1 MAEIY
6 NGTYTVY
13 CHINKTNGKKYVGIT
28 KRPVEKRWSNG
39 RGYNG
44 NSIFRKAINKYGWDN
59 FDHEIIASKLT
70 KQEAENFER
79 LLIKKLNT
87 TDNKFG
93 YNISFGGYAM
103 EYRHHTDVSK
113 KKMSENHRPEKY
125 GNNPRA
131 KKVICEGKIFSCIS
145 ECADFYNVP
154 KSTMRSWVNGS
165 NNMPLEWIEKG
176 LNYYDSPIEHTVAK
190 DIKYLPGGDNIRAKK
205 VMCDGMIFD
214 TVKQCAEFYNVK
226 RATMS
231 SWLQPN
237 GNNMPD
243 FFKEKELSFFFDKP
257 TSL

>member
-1 MAEIY
+1 MGASFGGSY
-6 NGTYTVY
+6 LVY
-13 CHINKTNGKKYVGIT
+13 CHINKINGKKYIGIT
-28 KRPVEKRWSNG
+28 KQNPKIRWGNG
-39 RGYNG
+39 KNYKGCLKFNC
-44 NSIFRKAINKYGWDN
+44 AIEKYGWDN

-79 LLIKKLNT
+79 LLIEKLNT

-93 YNISFGGYAM
+93 YNISLGGYAM
-103 EYRHHTDVSK
+103 EHRHHTDFSK

-190 DIKYLPGGDNIRAKK
+190 DIKYLPGGENIKAKK
-205 VMCDGMIFD
+205 VVCEGIVYDSIAE
-214 TVKQCAEFYNVK
+214 CAMFYNINPQ
-226 RATMS
+226 TMR
-231 SWLQPN
+231 SWFWKN
-237 GNNMPD
+237 GNKMPLC
-243 FFKEKELSFFFDKP
+243 FQEKGLKLL
-257 TSL
+257 T